1 MKPGSARSDFH
12 RGAAAVQLPQRPP
25 VCVSDGDVSPRP
37 SLDRAEGDGVL
48 IQPALFSPFRQD
60 CTPVVD
66 RPNCV
71 ERVLVLLFVS
81 PLHFLGAA
89 LKLDKPVLGKWRA
102 AEFPSASP
110 PPNDTAGRTTTA
122 NTARGKTT
130 NEIGID
136 DQRRARLR
144 APSRSVGTADGGA
157 GHGSVS
163 VDRQLCCRS
172 RCTPARSAHQPHTA
186 VSATSQPDHG
196 SDHHA
201 DRRRQQ
207 GPRRAPRAA

>member
-1 MKPGSARSDFH
+1 M
-12 RGAAAVQLPQRPP
+12 
-25 VCVSDGDVSPRP
+25 
-37 SLDRAEGDGVL
+37 L

-60 CTPVVD
+60 WALVIH

-71 ERVLVLLFVS
+71 ERVLALLFVA

-89 LKLDKPVLGKWRA
+89 SQWDEPVLGKWRA

-110 PPNDTAGRTTTA
+110 RQTTPPEAPPPRTPRA
-122 NTARGKTT
+122 GKTT
-130 NEIGID
+130 NQTASTISD
-136 DQRRARLR
+136 ARVR
-144 APSRSVGTADGGA
+144 GAPSRSVGTADGA
-157 GHGSVS
+157 TGHRSVS

-172 RCTPARSAHQPHTA
+172 RCTPPRTAHQPHTA
-186 VSATSQPDHG
+186 VSATSPPDHG

-207 GPRRAPRAA
+207 RPRRAPRAARTAARSRGTPIAAPGNRINGPRQTA